1 MVVTLTEILQ
11 VPAAATALGTLPF
24 VRVTLE
30 VVVAT
35 VPGAQVV
42 EGNPV
47 VGRIVIPVG
56 KLSVSEIPVISIVLG
71 FEILISRVAEPSS
84 AKAPNDLLSP
94 SGRSVPDCWTFRVDD
109 PEAAGFVTPRSV
121 VIVLAGTVIET
132 DPAVLEVTGKV
143 KTQRPGVVVLAA
155 PGIVPPVKLIPVNVP
170 PQFEVGVPF
179 NVTLAGSG
187 TLTDVLG

>member
-1 MVVTLTEILQ
+1 MLV
-11 VPAAATALGTLPF
+11 TALGTVPF
-24 VRVTLE
+24 VRVTLP
-30 VVVAT
+30 VVVVS

-42 EGNPV
+42 EGNPD

-56 KLSVSEIPVISIVLG
+56 KLSVSEMPVISMLLG
-71 FEILISRVAEPSS
+71 LEILISRVAEPSS

-94 SGRSVPDCWTFRVDD
+94 SGRSVPDCWTFRVD
-109 PEAAGFVTPRSV
+109 EAEAVGLVVPRSV
-121 VIVLAGTVIET
+121 VIELAGTVMEV

-143 KTQRPGVVVLAA
+143 KTQRPGVVVLVA
-155 PGIVPPVKLIPVNVP
+155 PGIVPPVKLVPVKAP

-187 TLTDVLG
+187 ILTDVLG